1 MYLKRKIAAALSVV
15 ALLTS
20 GCMVGPDFTHPGAFV
35 SEDYTQIEDEGVHKQ
50 LGSDLAEWWESI
62 NDPVLSEL
70 IYQTVG
76 SGSEMGGSLTLQEM
90 AWRVQQAR
98 ARLGITTAE
107 LFPQIQEDGSYVLS
121 KHSENQT
128 GNPEAARKADQ
139 DWNLGMSMAWE
150 VDVFGRLKRYTES
163 ASAEV
168 EEMEE
173 LYYDAYII
181 LLSDV
186 AKNYVQARTL
196 QEQIDIAKKNIIIR
210 RDTLKLTET
219 MMEVGK
225 SNALDVSQARGS
237 LESVEAEL
245 PNLEASYRAA
255 VNRLS
260 VLTGNPP
267 GYVDEVMAEVRPV
280 PKAPENIMV
289 GIPMELLRR
298 RPDIRAAERALVAQN
313 AMIGAAMGDLYPI
326 FTLNGNFGVNGANLG
341 DMFEGSSTYAT
352 VTPAFRWNIL
362 NFGRYQ
368 SNVRLQEYIYQ
379 EDVAKYR
386 QTVLLAAEEVDNSL
400 SAYVKGSSRVKRLQ
414 AAMEAYDNALDV
426 SETRYREGK
435 ADFQRVLDSQR
446 EKLTYELAYIRCK
459 AEITN
464 SVIDLYRA
472 LGGGWTHEQGNIG
485 NVSMTRAEDPTEEE
499 TGDSPITT
507 DSGNE
512 PEGGDTELDD
522 LL

>member
-1 MYLKRKIAAALSVV
+1 MYLKRKIAASLSVV
-15 ALLTS
+15 ALLTA
-20 GCMVGPDFTHPGAFV
+20 GCMVGPDYQRPGAIL
-35 SEDYTQIEDEGVHKQ
+35 SENYTQIENEGIHKQ
-50 LGSDLAEWWESI
+50 LCSDLAEWWESI

-76 SGSEMGGSLTLQEM
+76 SGSEIGGSLTLQEM
-90 AWRVQQAR
+90 AWRVQQSR
-98 ARLGITTAE
+98 ARLGIATAE
-107 LFPQIQEDGSYVLS
+107 LFPQVQEDGSYVLS
-121 KHSENQT
+121 KYSENQV
-128 GNPEAARKADQ
+128 GPEAAREANQ

-150 VDVFGRLKRYTES
+150 IDVFGRLKRYTES
-163 ASAEV
+163 ATAV
-168 EEMEE
+168 LEEQEE
-173 LYYDAYII
+173 LYRDTYII

-196 QEQIDIAKKNIIIR
+196 QEQIDIAQKNIVIR

-245 PNLEASYRAA
+245 PNLEALYRAA

-280 PKAPENIMV
+280 PKAPEEIMV
-289 GIPMELLRR
+289 GIPAELLRR
-298 RPDIRAAERALVAQN
+298 RPDIRAAERALAAQN
-313 AMIGAAMGDLYPI
+313 ANIGAAMGDLYPI
-326 FTLNGNFGVNGANLG
+326 FSLNGTFGVNGSEINE
-341 DMFEGSSTYAT
+341 MFKGSSVAASVAPT
-352 VTPAFRWNIL
+352 FRWNIL
-362 NFGRYQ
+362 NFGRYRN
-368 SNVRLQEYIYQ
+368 NVRLQEYLYQ
-379 EDVAKYR
+379 ECVAEYR

-400 SAYVKGSSRVKRLQ
+400 SAYVKGSERVKRLQ
-414 AAMEAYDNALDV
+414 AAMEAYDSALEV

-459 AEITN
+459 SEITN

-472 LGGGWTHEQGNIG
+472 LGGGWMHQGDITT
-485 NVSMTRAEDPTEEE
+485 VSLTRNEDLTEEE
-499 TGDSPITT
+499 TGDSSITT

-512 PEGGDTELDD
+512 PGADDEMDD